1 VTNQQIADEA
11 LALWQSHR
19 GDDQERM
26 DRILRDFFA
35 DVREEERTAEFKR
48 QMSCVHVEFPCVIF
62 TPPSFS
68 PSLDHCLSECS
79 SHGS

>member
-1 VTNQQIADEA
+1 VTSQQIADEA

-26 DRILRDFFA
+26 DSLLRDFFA

-48 QMSCVHVEFPCVIF
+48 QMQAVYVEFPCVI
-62 TPPSFS
+62 TSLPSPLPS
-68 PSLDHCLSECS
+68 PALS
-79 SHGS
+79 